1 MTRSCQCS
9 LLLVV
14 LLLAGC
20 ATGPRGRAADHVIG
34 VLVLSGTEQP
44 IIGAE
49 LSLVPIEPLGPN
61 ADAAEDPEALT
72 TTTPTGELGA
82 FIFTSLSSTEAPRPL
97 LRNWLYELHAVA
109 PGFYSASERV
119 HFAGGQ
125 LAVTME
131 IDVIDDT
138 DMQGAQ
144 FVGEQPPGRLK
155 DVEGTLIDEVL
166 RRQGREPPP
175 GF

>member
-1 MTRSCQCS
+1 MTRSRQCF
-9 LLLVV
+9 LLVV
-14 LLLAGC
+14 ILLLAGC

-61 ADAAEDPEALT
+61 ADVADDPESLVA
-72 TTTPTGELGA
+72 TTPTGELGA

-109 PGFYSASERV
+109 PGFYSASERL
-119 HFAGGQ
+119 HFGGGQ

-166 RRQGREPPP
+166 RRQGRQPPP

>member
-1 MTRSCQCS
+1 MTRSFQCR

-20 ATGPRGRAADHVIG
+20 SAGPRGRAADHVIG
-34 VLVLSGTEQP
+34 VLVLSGTDQP

-49 LSLVPIEPLGPN
+49 LSLVPIEPVGPN
-61 ADAAEDPEALT
+61 ADAADDHQSLAA
-72 TTTPTGELGA
+72 TTPSGELGA
-82 FIFTSLSSTEAPRPL
+82 FIFTSLSSAEEPRPL

-109 PGFYSASERV
+109 PGFYAVSERV
-119 HFAGGQ
+119 HFGGGQ
-125 LAVTME
+125 LAITME

-144 FVGEQPPGRLK
+144 FVGEQAPGRLEG
-155 DVEGTLIDEVL
+155 VEGTLIDEVL
-166 RRQGREPPP
+166 RRQGRQAPP